1 MLKWDQKCKNFRKF
15 PCKIK
20 QGESQIKLSETSDY
34 DTSLTLSKE
43 REFEWKH
50 SRLGQVKPYGSPQA
64 KISHQRSPVFPGNGF
79 ASISSFLPWRRSQEV
94 WPTQML
100 RIQRGPLQIMFP
112 VVRSL
117 QPILMSTTLTL
128 LGLGSF
134 FLYYN
139 PSTSVI
145 FDLHCPDSS

>member
-100 RIQRGPLQIMFP
+100 QLDSEGAFANYVPCSQKSAAHSHVHHTYASRSWFFLSLLQSFYLCHF
-112 VVRSL
+112 R
-117 QPILMSTTLTL
+117 LTL
-128 LGLGSF
+128 S
-134 FLYYN
+134 
-139 PSTSVI
+139 
-145 FDLHCPDSS
+145 

>member
-1 MLKWDQKCKNFRKF
+1 MGVLKPKSAIRGVLYFLGIGLPQYLHSCLGEGHRRYGQLKC
-15 PCKIK
+15 C
-20 QGESQIKLSETSDY
+20 S
-34 DTSLTLSKE
+34 
-43 REFEWKH
+43 W
-50 SRLGQVKPYGSPQA
+50 
-64 KISHQRSPVFPGNGF
+64 
-79 ASISSFLPWRRSQEV
+79 
-94 WPTQML
+94 
-100 RIQRGPLQIMFP
+100 IQRGLLQIMFP

-145 FDLHCPDSS
+145 FDLHCPDSSWPNWLSLHSWSGQASGYWLLLSFGISWFLKIFSYSICCFYYPFV